1 MQKTARPLTIT
12 QGRKQNLINKTN
24 DKCIYKLRNVFH
36 DISEDLKSWARIKTE
51 FIEGEYKFELPKPNP
66 SKLFIRSSLMKF

>member
-1 MQKTARPLTIT
+1 MSKYHEDVELEILS
-12 QGRKQNLINKTN
+12 QNEAIIKSKEPGL
-24 DKCIYKLRNVFH
+24 LMV

-66 SKLFIRSSLMKF
+66 SKLFIRSGLMKF